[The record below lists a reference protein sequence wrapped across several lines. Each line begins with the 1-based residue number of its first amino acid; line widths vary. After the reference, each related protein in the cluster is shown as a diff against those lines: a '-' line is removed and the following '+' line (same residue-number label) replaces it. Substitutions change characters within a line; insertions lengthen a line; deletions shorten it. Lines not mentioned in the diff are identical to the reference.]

1 MNIGQRIKRLR
12 VKNDMTLDELA
23 SRTEL
28 SKGFLSQLERD
39 LTSPSIAT
47 LGDITSALGLS
58 LAQFFQ
64 DDLDEKVVFHPND
77 FFTDEQE
84 GLILQ
89 WIVPNAKK
97 NLMEPVL
104 VEIKAHSESFEVRP
118 HNGEEFGY
126 VVSGKLRLVLDGKET
141 VLKKGQTF
149 YLKGTHPH
157 LLKNDTDKP
166 AAVLWISTP
175 PIF

>member
-12 VKNDMTLDELA
+12 VKNNMTLDELA

-39 LTSPSIAT
+39 LTSPSIVT
-47 LGDITSALGLS
+47 LGDIASALGLS

-64 DDLDEKVVFHPND
+64 DDPSEKVVFNQND
-77 FFTDEQE
+77 FFTDERE
-84 GLILQ
+84 GMTLH

-97 NLMEPVL
+97 NVMEPL
-104 VEIKAHSESFEVRP
+104 LIDILPHSVSFDVSP

-126 VVSGKLRLVLDGKET
+126 VVSGKLRLVLDGQET

-149 YLKGTHPH
+149 YLKGTHAH
-157 LLKNDTDKP
+157 YLKNDTDKP
-166 AAVLWISTP
+166 AAVLWVSTP

>member
-12 VKNDMTLDELA
+12 VKNDLTLDELA

-28 SKGFLSQLERD
+28 TKGFLSQLERD

-47 LGDITSALGLS
+47 LGDIASALGLS

-64 DDLDEKVVFHPND
+64 DDLDEKIVFSAND
-77 FFTDEQE
+77 FFTDERD
-84 GLILQ
+84 GMTLH

-97 NLMEPVL
+97 NAMEPVL
-104 VEIKAHSESFEVRP
+104 VEIKARSESFEVSP

-157 LLKNDTDKP
+157 HLKNDTDKP